1 MTRINHIKLGLL
13 SAAACM
19 AASCTGDFDS
29 FNTNPDAVQQIDV
42 KNYITTMERDA
53 VIPTSDEG
61 ANEYQR
67 ACNLM
72 GDTFGGYFAPI
83 QAFNGGSY
91 TCTYDLDGTDYNNV
105 PFSVAFTNVMPAW
118 LQLKYAHENGQ
129 ITDDIFAV
137 AEVIRVM
144 ALQRATDIYG
154 PIPVSHFGETEN
166 PYESQQTVYENL
178 FRDLDAAIATLTEYA
193 TNSADAH
200 PLEKVDAIYQGDYP
214 KWLKLANSVKL
225 RMAMRIRFVE
235 PGKAQEYA
243 EAAVAAGV
251 MESSDDGAWL
261 KTSGSIVIFNP
272 LEEVWNAY
280 EDTRMGATIDA
291 YMNGYDDP
299 RLPIYFKGSELDS
312 KYHGVRSGL
321 LKEHYTRLSVPNVAK
336 TTPVVWMLASEVAFL
351 RAEGA
356 MLNWDMGG
364 KDEDFY
370 KKGIELS
377 FLENG
382 LSAGDA
388 AAYAESDAQPGKFGK
403 HEQIQ
408 LRPAFDNHPE
418 VERLGRRRGKTRA
431 HHHPE
436 MAGHVPQ
443 RTGGLVGV
451 PAHGVP
457 QTHSD
462 RGQHERRQGGDRRTG
477 APHDLPAFG
486 VLEQPDGRTAGHLAA
501 RRPGHGRHAPLVGQ
515 EKPMT

>member
-1 MTRINHIKLGLL
+1 
-13 SAAACM
+13 
-19 AASCTGDFDS
+19 
-29 FNTNPDAVQQIDV
+29 
-42 KNYITTMERDA
+42 
-53 VIPTSDEG
+53 
-61 ANEYQR
+61 
-67 ACNLM
+67 
-72 GDTFGGYFAPI
+72 
-83 QAFNGGSY
+83 
-91 TCTYDLDGTDYNNV
+91 
-105 PFSVAFTNVMPAW
+105 MPAW

-299 RLPIYFKGSELDS
+299 PSAD
-312 KYHGVRSGL
+312 L
-321 LKEHYTRLSVPNVAK
+321 LQGQRAGQQS
-336 TTPVVWMLASEVAFL
+336 TTAC
-351 RAEGA
+351 
-356 MLNWDMGG
+356 
-364 KDEDFY
+364 
-370 KKGIELS
+370 
-377 FLENG
+377 
-382 LSAGDA
+382 A
-388 AAYAESDAQPGKFGK
+388 AA
-403 HEQIQ
+403 
-408 LRPAFDNHPE
+408 
-418 VERLGRRRGKTRA
+418 
-431 HHHPE
+431 
-436 MAGHVPQ
+436 
-443 RTGGLVGV
+443 
-451 PAHGVP
+451 
-457 QTHSD
+457 
-462 RGQHERRQGGDRRTG
+462 
-477 APHDLPAFG
+477 
-486 VLEQPDGRTAGHLAA
+486 
-501 RRPGHGRHAPLVGQ
+501 
-515 EKPMT
+515 